1 MIVITGAAGFI
12 GSVLV
17 AALNSRGE
25 NRLILVDD
33 LDRTEKWKNLVG
45 KRFEDYLDKD
55 QFLAAISQG
64 KFSECRAVFHLG
76 ACSSTTEKDANFLM
90 QNNYRYSRT
99 LAEWCLKQNIRLIYA
114 SSAATY
120 GAGEHGFSDTSP
132 LINLAPLNMYGFSKQ
147 LFDLW
152 AEQSGALKK
161 ITGLKFFNVFGPNE
175 YHKGEMTSVIY
186 KAFHQVRAGKPMS
199 LFKSYR
205 EDFTNGEQKR
215 DFIYVRDCA
224 DIMLWLLDN
233 KNVSGLFNIGTGKAR
248 SWNDLA
254 AAVFSALKLP
264 TQINYIDMPEE
275 MRAKYQYFT
284 EATVS
289 KLHGAGYKKPF
300 TSLEDATIDY
310 VQNFLS
316 KDEKRL

>member
-1 MIVITGAAGFI
+1 MIIITGAAGFI

-17 AALNSRGE
+17 GALNARGE
-25 NRLILVDD
+25 HRLILVDE

-55 QFLAAISQG
+55 QFLTALSHG
-64 KFSECRAVFHLG
+64 RFKDCRAVFHLG

-90 QNNYRYSRT
+90 QNNYRYSRS
-99 LAEWCLKQNIRLIYA
+99 LAEWCLSHNIRLIYA

-120 GAGEHGFSDTSP
+120 GSGANGFCDSNP
-132 LINLAPLNMYGFSKQ
+132 LIELSPLNMYGFSKH

-152 AEQSGALKK
+152 AEQSGALTK

-175 YHKGEMTSVIY
+175 YHKAEMTSVIY
-186 KAFHQVRAGKPMS
+186 KAFHQIKSGQPLS

-205 EDFTNGEQKR
+205 SDFSDGEQKR

-224 DIMLWLLDN
+224 DVMLWLLDN
-233 KNVSGLFNIGTGKAR
+233 PQVCGLFNIGTGSAR

-254 AAVFSALKLP
+254 KAVFQAVNLP
-264 TQINYIDMPEE
+264 PQIRYIEMPEE
-275 MRAKYQYFT
+275 MREKYQYFT
-284 EATVS
+284 EATMT
-289 KLHGAGYKKPF
+289 KLRKAGYSKAF
-300 TSLEDATIDY
+300 TTLEAATSDY
-310 VQNFLS
+310 VKNYLAH
-316 KDEKRL
+316 DEKRL